1 MCNLCEVA
9 FLENAFLLSHHR
21 VKHPSYS
28 IVRPRYSCGAC
39 PAKFFKNSFL
49 VKHVESHI
57 FFAPLPPGG
66 KTQ

>member
-21 VKHPSYS
+21 IKHPSYS
-28 IVRPRYSCGAC
+28 VRPRYSCGAC

-49 VKHVESHI
+49 VKHAESHL
-57 FFAPLPPGG
+57 FFTLPSAAS
-66 KTQ
+66 K